1 MQPIGALALSCLEP
15 ASFRAYRA
23 AKSICH
29 EGIEMMNTK
38 LLGALAAAALLSACA
53 SEDNSA
59 ATTGASAGSNMA
71 GSVRP
76 GSQEDLVA
84 NVGDRV
90 FFGLDRSTVAADQRP
105 VLERQAAWLAQYPQV
120 QITLEGHA
128 DERGTREYNLALGQ
142 RRANSARDVLV
153 SQGVSGS
160 RLNTIS
166 YGKDR
171 PAALGSNEEAWAQNR
186 RAVTVVR

>member
-1 MQPIGALALSCLEP
+1 LAIWCLEH
-15 ASFRAYRA
+15 ASIPAYRA

-29 EGIEMMNTK
+29 KGIESMNTK
-38 LLGALAAAALLSACA
+38 LLGALAAAALLTACA
-53 SEDNSA
+53 SEDNSGA
-59 ATTGASAGSNMA
+59 ATGAGAGAGSSNLS

-90 FFGLDRSTVAADQRP
+90 FFGLDRSTISADQRP

-120 QITLEGHA
+120 QVTVEGHA

-153 SQGVSGS
+153 AQGVSGS
-160 RLNTIS
+160 RISTIS